1 MKKLF
6 ILTLAFALFYAAAS
20 PALAQEQPTPK
31 PTEEE
36 LAKEKAEREKNAY
49 RLLDQVIDEAQSLRL
64 TENRVRVQINAA
76 DALWDKNQGRARS
89 LFTMAADGIAEL
101 TRNPQTSGNRP
112 NAGQSQDRRA
122 FQLRQEL
129 VLAAAKHDAQLAYQL
144 LATTKPAAPVAQT
157 TNPVGPRQPMVD
169 PEDNLEQML
178 LGRIAALDPKLAAQ
192 NAEQMMEKGQF
203 PRSLT
208 EVITRL
214 SQQDPEAG
222 AKLADKTVKKIQ
234 ASNILTNNDAV
245 MLAQQMLNSGIRQP
259 AADTAA
265 VNPLPAGMPLPRGP
279 VLEQAAYVDLLSTV
293 IDAAMKVSL
302 PSQNPQQRPA
312 TATAGAPQR
321 GRIQVPNTQS
331 AVVVNRRGG
340 PTPEQ
345 TEQMNARRLLAA
357 MMIAMPV
364 IEQQLP
370 SKAQAVR
377 QKLTELGIGNL
388 GNMGQPVPSPGP
400 PTADALVQAAVNAP
414 PQMQTRLYQQA
425 AFRALEEG
433 NTDRARQIATDHL
446 PANTRESVLQRIE
459 FRELVKK
466 ADSTRFEEIRQ
477 AVNRLQTDNEK
488 LELLLQL
495 ALDAQKTNQKLAVQL
510 LDEAR
515 QLTNRRAANYD
526 HFNQQ
531 LRVAHA
537 FMAVD
542 PARSFEV
549 LEPVISHLNEL
560 LSAAAIL
567 NGFEISMFRDG
578 EMTMQGGSGL
588 TSTIT
593 RFGQEL
599 ASLARTDFERADTL
613 AGRFQLTEPRIMTR
627 LLIVQGLLNP
637 PRTDQRS
644 GIAPV
649 NVGRVSENVNI
660 ARP

>member
-1 MKKLF
+1 MKRLF
-6 ILTLAFALFYAAAS
+6 ILTLALALFYAAAS
-20 PALAQEQPTPK
+20 PALAQEPTQK
-31 PTEEE
+31 PTDEE

-89 LFTMAADGIAEL
+89 LFTMAADGLAEL
-101 TRNPQTSGNRP
+101 TRNPQMSGNRP
-112 NAGQSQDRRA
+112 NSGQNQDRRA

-144 LATTKPAAPVAQT
+144 LAATKPAAPVAQT
-157 TNPVGPRQPMVD
+157 NNPVGPRQPMVD

-208 EVITRL
+208 EVIARL
-214 SQQDPEAG
+214 SQQDQEAG

-234 ASNILTNNDAV
+234 ASNILTNNEAV

-265 VNPLPAGMPLPRGP
+265 VNPLPAGVPLPRGP
-279 VLEQAAYVDLLSTV
+279 VLEQSAYVDLLSTV
-293 IDAAMKVSL
+293 IDAALKVSL

-312 TATAGAPQR
+312 TGAAGTPQR
-321 GRIQVPNTQS
+321 GRIQLPNTQS
-331 AVVVNRRGG
+331 PVVVNRPGG

-388 GNMGQPVPSPGP
+388 GNLGQPVPSPSGA
-400 PTADALVQAAVNAP
+400 PTTDALVQAAINAP

-466 ADSTRFEEIRQ
+466 ADSARFEEIRQ

-495 ALDAQKTNQKLAVQL
+495 AVDAQKTNQKLAGQL

-515 QLTNRRAANYD
+515 QLTNRRATNYD

-537 FMAVD
+537 FVTVD

-549 LEPVISHLNEL
+549 LEPAISHLNEL

-599 ASLARTDFERADTL
+599 ATLARTDFERADTL
-613 AGRFQLTEPRIMTR
+613 AGRFQMTEPRIMTR

-644 GIAPV
+644 GIVPA